1 MLLHMIDFNQ
11 SQLYWKMVP
20 VVEELL
26 REEAKAL
33 EHQDRVRGYEASQ
46 NQVRGVGHYADLYMQ
61 AI

>member
-1 MLLHMIDFNQ
+1 
-11 SQLYWKMVP
+11 MVHA
-20 VVEELL
+20 VKELS

-46 NQVRGVGHYADLYMQ
+46 NQVRGVGHYADLDMQ

>member
-1 MLLHMIDFNQ
+1 
-11 SQLYWKMVP
+11 MVHT
-20 VVEELL
+20 VEELL

-46 NQVRGVGHYADLYMQ
+46 NQVIGEGYYADLDIQ

>member
-1 MLLHMIDFNQ
+1 MIDLNQ
-11 SQLYWKMVP
+11 SQLYWKMVHT
-20 VVEELL
+20 VEELL

-46 NQVRGVGHYADLYMQ
+46 NQVIGEGYYADLDIQ